1 MNRRRAVG
9 GLLAIAISLL
19 PSIAVGHTARAQETS
34 GVSLSL
40 VSQTPWG
47 TIQDPV
53 IEIAVKARNDGAAPL
68 RDLSIGITI
77 GAAVRSRNVYEATLT
92 GGPGLA
98 IDARTIPQE
107 GSLEPGG
114 ERRFGRLQV
123 DLSEVGDISRLD
135 SLVYPLR
142 VDLRSAGVPVAQI
155 DVPIIFLVRQPE
167 SPLLLSATVEVSAPI
182 ALGPDGRLA
191 DLAFEDAV
199 APDGTLGAEVAALH
213 RLATEVTRPID
224 LVVQPSLLDQLQRL
238 SDGYERID
246 GTQVPEGSGAA
257 ADATALL
264 RSLREIVE
272 VPSVQ
277 VVALPFSAPTLPSL
291 LSSGLTGDLAVQEA
305 RGIDTVR
312 AVLGVD
318 PVSTV
323 VRPAVGALDDEAVSA
338 FAALG
343 ATTILGDADTV
354 ERPPQPNEFAPPPTA
369 SLAVGGQAVALV
381 LPDPGTQALL
391 ATSGFL
397 DDPVRAAQV
406 TLGEL
411 AVIWREQPVPSSPRG
426 VAVSIPSGLPA
437 RFWGALLGRLT
448 TAPFLHPTNAEELV
462 RQIPPPAA
470 PSSLTTPS
478 TARFTPAYAEAIKRE
493 RRDLLAFR
501 SMLVRDSPIPD
512 RLARSLLYA
521 ESAEYLGNELAGR
534 AWIDQVN
541 RVTKGIFAS
550 AVPDTSQVFTFTSE
564 TGTIPLLM
572 GEPAAL
578 PLRFTLQLRSN
589 RFRFPSGDQQ
599 SVTLAESNQI
609 VTFKAT
615 ALATGQG
622 TIQVIVR
629 APSGRPIGQT
639 QMTVRST
646 SVNHI
651 AVAVTVVAALV
662 LIGLWSR
669 RLFRRPRA

>member
-1 MNRRRAVG
+1 MNRRRAAG
-9 GLLAIAISLL
+9 GLLAIALSLL
-19 PSIAVGHTARAQETS
+19 PSLTAGQAARAQEAS

-40 VSQTPWG
+40 VSQTPWA
-47 TIQDPV
+47 TLEDPV
-53 IEIAVKARNDGAAPL
+53 IEIVVKARNDGTASL
-68 RDLSIGITI
+68 GDLSIGITI

-98 IDARTIPQE
+98 IDATTIAQE
-107 GSLEPGG
+107 GTLEPGG
-114 ERRFGRLQV
+114 ERRFRPEPI
-123 DLSEVGDISRLD
+123 DLSAVGDISQVD

-142 VDLRSAGVPVAQI
+142 VDLRSAGTPVALI
-155 DVPIIFLVRQPE
+155 DVAIIFLVREPE
-167 SPLLLSATVEVSAPI
+167 APLLLSTTIELSAPI

-191 DLAFEDAV
+191 DPGFEDAV
-199 APDGTLGAEVAALH
+199 APAGTLGAEVAALH
-213 RLATEVTRPID
+213 RLATEMTRPID
-224 LVVQPSLLDQLQRL
+224 LVIQPSLLDQLQRM
-238 SDGYERID
+238 SDGYERTD
-246 GTQVPEGSGAA
+246 GTQVSEGLGAA
-257 ADATALL
+257 ADAAALL
-264 RSLREIVE
+264 RSLRETVE
-272 VPSVQ
+272 APVVQ
-277 VVALPFSAPTLPSL
+277 VVVLPFSGPTVPSL
-291 LSSGLTGDLAVQEA
+291 LSSGLTGDLAAQEA

-323 VRPAVGALDDEAVSA
+323 ARPALGALDDEAV
-338 FAALG
+338 AALAASG
-343 ATTILGDADTV
+343 ATTILGDAGTV

-369 SLAVGGQAVALV
+369 SLAVGGHTIALV

-391 ATSGFL
+391 ATTGFL
-397 DDPVRAAQV
+397 DDPVRAAQA

-426 VAVSIPSGLPA
+426 VAVSLPSGLPA
-437 RFWGALLGRLT
+437 RFWGAFLGRLA
-448 TAPFLHPTNAEELV
+448 TAPFLHPTDAEDLV
-462 RQIPPPAA
+462 AQIPPAAA
-470 PSSLTTPS
+470 PSSLAAPS

-501 SMLVRDSPIPD
+501 SMLVQDSPIPD
-512 RLARSLLYA
+512 RLARNLLYA

-541 RVTKGIFAS
+541 RVTEGVFAR

-578 PLRFTLQLRSN
+578 PIRFTLQLRSN
-589 RFRFPSGDQQ
+589 RFRFPGGDQQ
-599 SVTLAESNQI
+599 SVTLTEPNQI
-609 VTFKAT
+609 VTFDAT
-615 ALATGQG
+615 ALAAGQG

-662 LIGLWSR
+662 LVGLWSR
-669 RLFRRPRA
+669 RLFRRPTT

>member
-1 MNRRRAVG
+1 MNLRRTAG
-9 GLLAIAISLL
+9 GLLVIALLLL
-19 PSIAVGHTARAQETS
+19 PNLTVEQTARAQEIS
-34 GVSLSL
+34 GVSLLL
-40 VSQTPWG
+40 VSQTPWA
-47 TIQDPV
+47 TLQDPV
-53 IEIAVKARNDGAAPL
+53 IEIAVKARNEGAVSL
-68 RDLSIGITI
+68 GDLSIGITI
-77 GAAVRSRNVYEATLT
+77 GPAVRSRNVYEATLT

-98 IDARTIPQE
+98 IDATTIAQE

-114 ERRFGRLQV
+114 ERRFHLEPI
-123 DLSEVGDISRLD
+123 DLSAVGDISQVD

-142 VDLRSAGVPVAQI
+142 VDLRSGGTPVAVI
-155 DVPIIFLVRQPE
+155 DAPIIFLVREPE
-167 SPLLLSATVEVSAPI
+167 APLLLSTTIELSAPNG
-182 ALGPDGRLA
+182 LGPDGRLA
-191 DLAFEDAV
+191 DPGFEDAI
-199 APDGTLGAEVAALH
+199 APGGTLGAEVAALH
-213 RLATEVTRPID
+213 RLATEMTRPID
-224 LVVQPSLLDQLQRL
+224 LVIQPSLLDQLQRM
-238 SDGYERID
+238 SDGYERTD
-246 GTQVPEGSGAA
+246 GTQVPEGSSAA
-257 ADATALL
+257 TDADALL
-264 RSLREIVE
+264 RSLRETVE
-272 VPSVQ
+272 VPVVQ
-277 VVALPFSAPTLPSL
+277 VVALPFSGPTVPSL
-291 LSSGLTGDLAVQEA
+291 LSSGLTGDLAAQEA

-323 VRPAVGALDDEAVSA
+323 ARPAVGALDDEAVA
-338 FAALG
+338 ALAALG
-343 ATTILGDADTV
+343 ATTILGDAGTV

-369 SLAVGGQAVALV
+369 SLAVGGQAIALV

-391 ATSGFL
+391 ATTGFL
-397 DDPVRAAQV
+397 DDPVRAAQA

-426 VAVSIPSGLPA
+426 VAVSLPSGLPA
-437 RFWGALLGRLT
+437 RFWGALLGRLA
-448 TAPFLHPTNAEELV
+448 TAPFLSPTGAEELV
-462 RQIPPPAA
+462 AQIPPPVA
-470 PSSLTTPS
+470 PSSLTAPS

-501 SMLVRDSPIPD
+501 SMLVRPSPIPD
-512 RLARSLLYA
+512 RLARNLLYA
-521 ESAEYLGNELAGR
+521 ESAQYLGDELAGR

-541 RVTKGIFAS
+541 RITEGIFAR

-572 GEPAAL
+572 GEPAVLA
-578 PLRFTLQLRSN
+578 LRFTLQLRSN
-589 RFRFPSGDQQ
+589 RFRFPGGDQQ
-599 SVTLAESNQI
+599 SVTLTEPNQI
-609 VTFKAT
+609 VTFDAT

-662 LIGLWSR
+662 LVGLWSR
-669 RLFRRPRA
+669 RLFRRPTA